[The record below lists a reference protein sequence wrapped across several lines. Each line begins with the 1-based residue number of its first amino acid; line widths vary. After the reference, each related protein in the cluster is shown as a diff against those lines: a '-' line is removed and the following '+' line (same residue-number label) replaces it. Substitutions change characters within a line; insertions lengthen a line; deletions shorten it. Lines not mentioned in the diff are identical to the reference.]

1 MNAQQQSVAESLA
14 RRGFRCSPH
23 PSHRLPPD
31 LFTLYPSNGRAGLAC
46 ARFIHGTGGVLD
58 WHLLPGDGSRTLI
71 RSVVHLEELL
81 LALWWERR
89 QEGKA

>member
-1 MNAQQQSVAESLA
+1 MFSIDWPKPVE
-14 RRGFRCSPH
+14 
-23 PSHRLPPD
+23 PSRSGAALPTSGPRLPKVCIR
-31 LFTLYPSNGRAGLAC
+31 Y
-46 ARFIHGTGGVLD
+46 IHGSGGVLD